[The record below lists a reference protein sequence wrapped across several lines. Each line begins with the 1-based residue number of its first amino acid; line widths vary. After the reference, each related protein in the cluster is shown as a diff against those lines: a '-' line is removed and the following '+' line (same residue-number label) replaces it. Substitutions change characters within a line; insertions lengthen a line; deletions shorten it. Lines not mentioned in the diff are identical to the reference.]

1 MNKPS
6 LILGLLFLFSFHP
19 VYAKSCDISGIW
31 QHADK
36 SATLLVDL
44 TKSEVSVHQHD
55 ENPKANGLVVIKEVT
70 EIKPSLKWH
79 AQMYNAA
86 ENNFVKVDIYQENC
100 QVLRIYDN
108 DKEIL
113 RMLRNK

>member
-1 MNKPS
+1 MFVLKKQSRRFISNIMNKPS

-70 EIKPSLKWH
+70 EMKEQLISEVADRKQS
-79 AQMYNAA
+79 
-86 ENNFVKVDIYQENC
+86 E
-100 QVLRIYDN
+100 RIT
-108 DKEIL
+108 KQ
-113 RMLRNK
+113 